1 MKFVT
6 CTKVFIY
13 HNLMFECVNRMGVN
27 FKQMQ
32 IFFSRLNA
40 SKSLSTVLKQTYIAC
55 LGSLLVSSEI
65 FQTLNAFQR
74 FIRTRVG
81 PLA

>member
-1 MKFVT
+1 
-6 CTKVFIY
+6 
-13 HNLMFECVNRMGVN
+13 MGVN